1 MGTWYRLKDP
11 SDVRLL
17 SALVA
22 LVALLLGHPLPAE
35 QPLRIGTN
43 IWPGYEPL
51 YLAAEREDWAG
62 RLDARLVEYPSAT
75 EVLRAFRN
83 EALEGAAL
91 TLDEVL
97 VLREAELPLKVV
109 LVLDISAGGDV
120 ILARAGPERLEDL
133 RGHRIG
139 VESGA
144 LGAYVLT
151 RALEMHGLGLDDVH
165 IVHLDI
171 SQQERAY
178 LRGEIDAVVTFD
190 PVRRRLLATGARELF
205 TSNEIPGEIVDVLV
219 IHERVWQSER
229 HRLAEIVAGW
239 FRALRH
245 VAEQPVLAANFIA
258 RRLQVPPDEVLESYA
273 GMRLPGVAENARLL
287 DGELAIT
294 LERLQRTLVRE
305 RLLRQV
311 QDNSQLLDAGLLPDT
326 EHASL

>member
-1 MGTWYRLKDP
+1 
-11 SDVRLL
+11 VRPLP
-17 SALVA
+17 ALVA
-22 LVALLLGHPLPAE
+22 LVALLIGTPLLAG

-51 YLAAEREDWAG
+51 YLAADREDWEG
-62 RLDARLVEYPSAT
+62 RLDVRLVEYPSAS

-97 VLREAELPLKVV
+97 VLREAGLPLKVV

-120 ILARAGPERLEDL
+120 ILAREGLERLEDL
-133 RGHRIG
+133 RGQRVG

-151 RALEMHGLGLDDVH
+151 RALEMHGLALDDVH

-178 LRGEIDAVVTFD
+178 LRGQIDAVVTFD
-190 PVRRRLLATGARELF
+190 PVRSRLLATGAQELF

-219 IHERVWQSER
+219 IHERVWNAESER
-229 HRLAEIVAGW
+229 LGEIVAGW
-239 FRALRH
+239 FRALAH
-245 VAEQPVLAANFIA
+245 MTEQPVLAANFIA
-258 RRLQVPPDEVLESYA
+258 RRLQVPPDKVLDSYA

-287 DGELAIT
+287 DGELALTI
-294 LERLQRTLVRE
+294 ERLQKTLVRE
-305 RLLRQV
+305 RLLRQI
-311 QDNSQLLDAGLLPDT
+311 QDTSQLLDAGLLPDT
-326 EHASL
+326 ENASL